1 MVTRIAIS
9 MPWKACAAGIIATA
23 VSVNAGISAEQDASA
38 RAVCAARELLLTTLV
53 EAHGEVPNAA
63 SEKLAEASIMIMR
76 ARIACDEGR
85 VKDAIT
91 VYDRLIAELGSV
103 MTHRGQ

>member
-1 MVTRIAIS
+1 VGLILRSTHLWQ
-9 MPWKACAAGIIATA
+9 PYAALIPRH
-23 VSVNAGISAEQDASA
+23 SA
-38 RAVCAARELLLTTLV
+38 RLPREGSPTWAVCAVGEVLLTTLV

-85 VKDAIT
+85 VKEAVA

-103 MTHRGQ
+103 VTHRGQ